1 MHQLKKASS
10 KRQAVLTE
18 PIFKIGRNLSV
29 LGMAILLSACAAEN
43 SQFNCNRRGTG
54 ECASLDQVNQQ
65 ASQGV
70 FNQAPNASDSQTT
83 ALDTPAMGGQ
93 STQTI
98 AQNPGEPIRYS
109 ETVQRIWLSP
119 YEDTNGNY
127 HEPSYV
133 YTVIQPGHWIGV
145 PAKAINDNE

>member
-1 MHQLKKASS
+1 MHQFKKSS
-10 KRQAVLTE
+10 NKRQAILTG
-18 PIFKIGRNLSV
+18 PIVKISRNLIV
-29 LGMAILLSACAAEN
+29 LGIVVLLSACAAEN
-43 SQFNCNRRGTG
+43 SKFNCNMRGTG

-70 FNQAPNASDSQTT
+70 FNQAPNAGDNQTVAFDT
-83 ALDTPAMGGQ
+83 AALGGQ

-119 YEDTNGNY
+119 YEDNNGNY